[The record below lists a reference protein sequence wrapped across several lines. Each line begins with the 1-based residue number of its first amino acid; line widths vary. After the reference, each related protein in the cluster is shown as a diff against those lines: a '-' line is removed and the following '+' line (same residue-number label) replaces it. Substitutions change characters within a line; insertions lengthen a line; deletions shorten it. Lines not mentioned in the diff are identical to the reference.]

1 MDFDSFSEN
10 PAEKYG
16 EKVSDY
22 QEGTERFCPML
33 MKAVIDGAPL
43 QRLEFAVRASTCKGP
58 RCAWWDAD
66 KERCAVLSLARNR

>member
-1 MDFDSFSEN
+1 MDFDSLSEN

-16 EKVSDY
+16 QKISDY
-22 QEGTERFCPML
+22 QEDIEKFCPML

-43 QRLEFAVRASTCKGP
+43 KRLEFAVRASTCKGL

-66 KERCAVLSLARNR
+66 KSRCAVLSLARNK

>member
-1 MDFDSFSEN
+1 MDFDSLSEN

-16 EKVSDY
+16 GKVSDY
-22 QEGTERFCPML
+22 QEGIERFCPML

-43 QRLEFAVRASTCKGP
+43 QRLEFAVRASTCKGS

-66 KERCAVLSLARNR
+66 KERCAVLSLARNK

>member
-1 MDFDSFSEN
+1 MDFDSLSEN

-22 QEGTERFCPML
+22 QEGIERFCPML

-43 QRLEFAVRASTCKGP
+43 QRLEFAVRASTCTGS
-58 RCAWWDAD
+58 RRAWWDAD